1 MELTF
6 AQQSTAFL
14 CSLVFGAAAGLLYDI
29 FKIIRMTLC
38 KGKASV
44 FVTDFLYVFIVSLN
58 LFIFS
63 VAYMLG
69 FFRVFVTVGSFLGFV
84 ICRLTLGR
92 LLSLVYCPMIRFTES
107 VCVKISQ
114 KIKKNL
120 KKLLK
125 NSNNILYNE
134 GKNKG
139 IFRNDNNNS
148 AEKADS
154 FEDEKSTKKVKEST
168 AASRQT
174 EDGAIKEITPKKRK
188 KGRYILIY
196 LAIIGF
202 VFYAVITII
211 NQNVQIAEKKAELT
225 DLQQQISVV
234 EIQSQYLKKV
244 QNYKGDDLK
253 KYIEKIAKDE
263 LGYVGD
269 GERIFINV
277 AGE

>member
-1 MELTF
+1 MRVRIKVYLETIIII
-6 AQQSTAFL
+6 QQR
-14 CSLVFGAAAGLLYDI
+14 
-29 FKIIRMTLC
+29 KQ
-38 KGKASV
+38 
-44 FVTDFLYVFIVSLN
+44 IV
-58 LFIFS
+58 
-63 VAYMLG
+63 
-69 FFRVFVTVGSFLGFV
+69 
-84 ICRLTLGR
+84 
-92 LLSLVYCPMIRFTES
+92 
-107 VCVKISQ
+107 
-114 KIKKNL
+114 L
-120 KKLLK
+120 KMK
-125 NSNNILYNE
+125 
-134 GKNKG
+134 
-139 IFRNDNNNS
+139 
-148 AEKADS
+148 
-154 FEDEKSTKKVKEST
+154 KSTNKVKEST

-253 KYIEKIAKDE
+253 KYIEKMAMDE